1 MKKVISTILCGL
13 VLSAT
18 ASATLTQMT
27 DAEMS
32 EASSGPI
39 FPAFDSR
46 QTAVIIE
53 MILNDKMS
61 LEVLTQKINEKLGP
75 LNLEKVTI
83 GQMDDLLRR
92 TNSAAFTDAILRNNL
107 QIVNQMMI
115 NRELYNQ
122 QQLADAQRRA
132 IIQTFMNAVV
142 NSNLRNDHSL
152 NNITAVFGTLNPYAL
167 LQQYPNIIS
176 PVYSTGGPNSPNINI
191 IRNQ

>member
-18 ASATLTQMT
+18 ASAKLTKMT
-27 DAEMS
+27 DTEMS

-53 MILNDKMS
+53 MILNNKIS
-61 LEVLTQKINEKLGP
+61 LEVLTQKINEKLGV

-83 GQMDDLLRR
+83 QQMDDLLRR
-92 TNSAAFTDAILRNNL
+92 SNSAAFTDAVLHNNL
-107 QIVNQMMI
+107 QMVNQMMI

-142 NSNLRNDHSL
+142 NSNLKNDHSL
-152 NNITAVFGTLNPYAL
+152 NNVIAVFGTLNPYVL
-167 LQQYPNIIS
+167 LQKYPNIIS
-176 PVYSTGGPNSPNINI
+176 PVYSFGGPNSPNINI
-191 IRNQ
+191 IKNQ